1 MINSAAKSRAIN
13 GGERLSGSGA
23 SGEKH
28 SDGFISINTPLV
40 CAPITHSAGV
50 INRRVSVYCIA
61 NWGGRHYFMMREGRE
76 RRWRSLL
83 CACAPRQRVLQT
95 GHNFAGACTLWVEE
109 KHRAQGL

>member
-13 GGERLSGSGA
+13 GGERLSGSG
-23 SGEKH
+23 EKL

-61 NWGGRHYFMMREGRE
+61 NWGGRHYFMTRGSGAEVAGVLCFVRA
-76 RRWRSLL
+76 RPRSECFKQVIILP
-83 CACAPRQRVLQT
+83 ARAP
-95 GHNFAGACTLWVEE
+95 FAG
-109 KHRAQGL
+109 